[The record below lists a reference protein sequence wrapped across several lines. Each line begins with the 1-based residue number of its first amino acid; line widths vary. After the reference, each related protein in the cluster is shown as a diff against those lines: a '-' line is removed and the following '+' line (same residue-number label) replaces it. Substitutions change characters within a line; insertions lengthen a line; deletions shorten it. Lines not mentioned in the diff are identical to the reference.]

1 MLACAE
7 TRCSTSPG
15 GKATVLFLK
24 FVYNFATA
32 WKDHTD
38 KKSHQI
44 VVDDRSVNEGI
55 DIEEQAETMGVEERV
70 NKNKEKSYRE
80 EGHTT
85 STVDS

>member
-1 MLACAE
+1 M
-7 TRCSTSPG
+7 
-15 GKATVLFLK
+15 
-24 FVYNFATA
+24 
-32 WKDHTD
+32 
-38 KKSHQI
+38 SHQI